1 MSYQNK
7 RLFFSLIFLSLILI
21 VRPYNFFIL
30 FFSYFIYI
38 FIKSKKN
45 IFTYLS
51 ISVLLLFSLYIM
63 HYYRIP
69 LRIPFDVFSLES
81 ILEFIYSRQSQ
92 VFEGGT
98 LNYSMRE
105 SNFIYLLFSY
115 LFRPSIFEVNN
126 LFFMIIALD
135 NLMLLLF
142 VIYRLV
148 ICIKFKFQI
157 SSEIVFISLF
167 FYFKF
172 NF

>member
-1 MSYQNK
+1 
-7 RLFFSLIFLSLILI
+7 
-21 VRPYNFFIL
+21 
-30 FFSYFIYI
+30 
-38 FIKSKKN
+38 
-45 IFTYLS
+45 
-51 ISVLLLFSLYIM
+51 M

-157 SSEIVFISLF
+157 SSEIVFISLIF
-167 FYFKF
+167 LF
-172 NF
+172 